1 MTPHLRREHKWLQQ
15 LVGEWIWEHDT
26 PPPEGGPSVKHVG
39 TESVRSL
46 GGLWVLLE
54 GRSRMPDKK
63 PAVTIMTLG
72 FDPEKGRFV
81 GTFVGSMMTYMWS
94 YEGRLASDG
103 KSLVLD
109 TEGPSFPDTSKIVK
123 YQDSV
128 EIVSDDHRVL
138 RSKYLADDGNWQEF
152 MKADYRRVG

>member
-1 MTPHLRREHKWLQQ
+1 MTPIRQKEHKWLER
-15 LVGEWIWEHDT
+15 LVGEWIWEHES
-26 PPPEGGPSVKHVG
+26 PPPEGGAPVKSVG
-39 TESVRSL
+39 TETVRSL

-63 PAVTIMTLG
+63 PAVTVMTLG

-81 GTFVGSMMTYMWS
+81 GTFVGSMMTYLWS
-94 YEGRLASDG
+94 YEGQLSPEG
-103 KSLVLD
+103 TSLVLE

-123 YQDSV
+123 YRDSV
-128 EIVSDDHRVL
+128 EIEAEDRRVL
-138 RSKYLADDGNWQEF
+138 RSKYMSDDGSWHEF